1 MHLLSCGG
9 MLVMLV
15 APSAGAGAMVAA
27 ASDGS
32 PSMLVPALA
41 AGFAVA
47 MTGSVVVLTDRLPV
61 LGAHSA
67 SAGEPPRPAQ
77 PAIQPTGQARDSA
90 NGVRRPALRSSCQ
103 VALGIAMACML
114 IQML

>member
-1 MHLLSCGG
+1 
-9 MLVMLV
+9 
-15 APSAGAGAMVAA
+15 
-27 ASDGS
+27 
-32 PSMLVPALA
+32 MLVPALA

-47 MTGSVVVLTDRLPV
+47 MAGSVVVLTDRLPV

-67 SAGEPPRPAQ
+67 SPANRHRPPSLPFSRRSGAAQ
-77 PAIQPTGQARDSA
+77 
-90 NGVRRPALRSSCQ
+90 RRRRAPPALRSSCQ